1 MEDSRPYNEGDSVWY
16 WKRDPNKVRGGLWI
30 KTRVTSKANHHG
42 QVGINVA
49 GGHELVNRTKLK
61 RCPDLWHD
69 VVIPGLEHDL
79 VDEDGR
85 PIGGRDGNPEVPPE
99 GDEDDAA
106 NTHHYHPHSGALWSR
121 FSKPTPVQCLP

>member
-1 MEDSRPYNEGDSVWY
+1 MSG
-16 WKRDPNKVRGGLWI
+16 
-30 KTRVTSKANHHG
+30 A
-42 QVGINVA
+42 
-49 GGHELVNRTKLK
+49 HERVNRTKLK

-79 VDEDGR
+79 VDEDGQ

-99 GDEDDAA
+99 SDEDDAA

-121 FSKPTPVQCLP
+121 FSKPTLRYNASHNWFCDTLT